1 MRIFNAFFVS
11 KLKLKLYPSVEKVF
25 IVDELDI
32 IDVLLLLLLRILWF
46 RRWKRLVRLL
56 LNLPE
61 GAGRPIQSEE
71 GVVEGGVG
79 AGGGG
84 GAD

>member
-1 MRIFNAFFVS
+1 MRIFNAFFAS
-11 KLKLKLYPSVEKVF
+11 KLKLKLYPSVEKF
-25 IVDELDI
+25 LIVDELDT
-32 IDVLLLLLLRILWF
+32 IDVLLLFLLRILWF
-46 RRWKRLVRLL
+46 RRWVRLLRLL

-61 GAGRPIQSEE
+61 GAESPIQSEE

-79 AGGGG
+79 VSGGG